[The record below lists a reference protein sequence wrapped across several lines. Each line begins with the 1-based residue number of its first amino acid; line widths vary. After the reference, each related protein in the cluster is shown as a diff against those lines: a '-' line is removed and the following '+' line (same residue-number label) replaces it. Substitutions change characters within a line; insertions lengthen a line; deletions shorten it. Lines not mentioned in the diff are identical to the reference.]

1 MVESGMHPLLAV
13 VNYLESWRRHRLEE
27 KLAAVLWS
35 LSTVERV
42 VSEMH
47 FYRLVSWSV
56 LSARVKLM
64 FGSTLYSG

>member
-1 MVESGMHPLLAV
+1 MFGVFGVAGGWKSQFPD
-13 VNYLESWRRHRLEE
+13 
-27 KLAAVLWS
+27 VL
-35 LSTVERV
+35 ERV